1 MSLPERFFA
10 PLVADSDENGKQAPS
25 MPASET
31 VEIDPHVNGR
41 YIEMYYVEQS
51 TTPAQKI

>member
-31 VEIDPHVNGR
+31 VELDTQVNGR